1 MKPVIALAGGVAS
14 GKSEVGRAFE
24 RRGAVVVDAD
34 VEGHA
39 VLLDPTVR
47 DEITHEFGPEVLA
60 EDGEID
66 RRKLASKVF
75 GDAGKVATLNAITHP
90 RIRQRTNAKI
100 EAGLNDPGVKAVVLD
115 ISLLLESGAYQGKY
129 SLLLF
134 VEASKASRASRAAG
148 RGWAEGEVERRQ
160 ARQLNLE
167 EKRRLADVVIDN
179 NGSLADLDR
188 QVEKIWQSHVEGR
201 PPGATKP

>member
-1 MKPVIALAGGVAS
+1 LKPVIALAGGVAS

-24 RRGAVVVDAD
+24 RRGALVVDAD

-39 VLLDPTVR
+39 VLLEPAVR
-47 DEITHEFGPEVLA
+47 DDIAREFGPDVLGQG
-60 EDGEID
+60 GEID
-66 RRKLASKVF
+66 RRKLATKVF
-75 GDAGKVATLNAITHP
+75 GDAAKVATLNAITHP

-134 VEASKASRASRAAG
+134 VEANEASRSARASG

-160 ARQLNLE
+160 ARQLNLN
-167 EKRRLADVVIDN
+167 EKRKLADVVIDN
-179 NGSLADLDR
+179 NGSLQDLDR

>member
-1 MKPVIALAGGVAS
+1 LKPVIALAGGVAS

-24 RRGAVVVDAD
+24 RRGALVVDAD

-39 VLLDPTVR
+39 VLLEPAVR
-47 DEITHEFGPEVLA
+47 DDIAREFGPDVLGQG
-60 EDGEID
+60 GEID
-66 RRKLASKVF
+66 RRKLATKVF
-75 GDAGKVATLNAITHP
+75 GDAAKVATLNAITHP

-134 VEASKASRASRAAG
+134 VEANEASRSARAAG

-160 ARQLNLE
+160 ARQLNLN
-167 EKRRLADVVIDN
+167 EKRKLADVVIDN
-179 NGSLADLDR
+179 NGSLQDLDR